1 MVAAALFLLMLLYVT
16 FIPIFPTCDPYA
28 VDFANAYLPMS
39 WDHPF
44 GTDQFG
50 RDLFTRVALGGR
62 VSIGIGFAA
71 TIAIMGIGIVYGS
84 ISGFIGGRL
93 DNSMMRFLD
102 ALYGLP
108 YLPFAII
115 TSRSLPRWSTSG

>member
-1 MVAAALFLLMLLYVT
+1 
-16 FIPIFPTCDPYA
+16 
-28 VDFANAYLPMS
+28 MS

-84 ISGFIGGRL
+84 ISGFLGGEG
-93 DNSMMRFLD
+93 DNGVMRFLD
-102 ALYGLP
+102 ALYGPPHLP
-108 YLPFAII
+108 VPII
-115 TSRSLPRWSTSG
+115 VTPLFPTLNFLGVGVRPTIASWVTAP